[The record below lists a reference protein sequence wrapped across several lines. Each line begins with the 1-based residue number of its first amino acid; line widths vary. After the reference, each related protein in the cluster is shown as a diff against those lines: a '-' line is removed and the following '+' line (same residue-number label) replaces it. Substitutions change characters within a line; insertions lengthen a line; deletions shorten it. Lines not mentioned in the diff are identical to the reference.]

1 MKCFANLRYLSHF
14 SHLYQN
20 ETGMYTLFL
29 AVAEKHG
36 LVPRELITIPADYKD
51 SAEENNEYARPAQS
65 GTLFEVDRIPM
76 TNGEID

>member
-1 MKCFANLRYLSHF
+1 MKCFANLRCLSDL
-14 SHLYQN
+14 SRLQQN
-20 ETGMYTLFL
+20 ETAIYTLFL

-36 LVPRELITIPADYKD
+36 LVPHELITIPADYKE
-51 SAEENNEYARPAQS
+51 SAEENNEYARPPQS

>member
-1 MKCFANLRYLSHF
+1 
-14 SHLYQN
+14 
-20 ETGMYTLFL
+20 MYTLFL
-29 AVAEKHG
+29 AVADKHG

-51 SAEENNEYARPAQS
+51 VIEENDDYTRPPQS